1 MLKDAF
7 QKVLIGKDLTQD
19 EMQAVIGEVM
29 DGNADPIQV
38 AGLLVALRVK
48 GEKAEEIAGAAT
60 AMRARMNRLS
70 LNTKPLLD
78 TCGTGGSGTG
88 SFNISTA
95 TAFVVAAD
103 DRVSV
108 AKHGNKAVS
117 SLSGSADVL
126 SELNVTITA
135 PLASMQSAI
144 ETIGIG
150 FLFAPQFHPAMRH
163 AGAIRKSLGIR
174 TIFNLLGPLTNPAGA
189 EHQLMGVFS
198 PELPPIIA
206 EVLGKLGAK
215 RAWVVHGS
223 DGVDELTITGPS
235 HIAEW
240 DGDSVRLMD
249 ISPEDA
255 GLKPAGP
262 EAMKGGTPQ
271 ENAKVMTQLL
281 GGTYDGPLRDAV
293 ALNAGA
299 GLLVAGVE
307 PDLKSGVSRALD
319 LIAEGAP
326 LEKVR
331 ALAAHTR
338 SSNEG

>member
-1 MLKDAF
+1 MLKNAF
-7 QKVLIGKDLTQD
+7 QKVLIGQDLTQD
-19 EMQAVIGEVM
+19 EMQTVIGEVM
-29 DGNADPIQV
+29 DGHADPIQV

-48 GEKAEEIAGAAT
+48 GEKAGEIAGAAT

-70 LNTKPLLD
+70 VVNKPLLD

-103 DRVSV
+103 ERVSV

-126 SELNVTITA
+126 TELGVTITA
-135 PLASMQSAI
+135 NLATMQSAI

-163 AGAIRKSLGIR
+163 AGAIRQSLGIR

-189 EHQLMGVFS
+189 EYQLMGVFA
-198 PELPPIIA
+198 PELTAVIA
-206 EVLGKLGAK
+206 EVLGRLNSK

-235 HIAEW
+235 SVAEW
-240 DGDSVRLMD
+240 NGGAVEMLEVA
-249 ISPEDA
+249 PEDA
-255 GLKPAGP
+255 GLTRAGAD
-262 EAMKGGTPQ
+262 AMRGGSPQ
-271 ENAKVMTQLL
+271 ENAETMRKLL
-281 GGTYDGPLRDAV
+281 GGQLDGALRDAV

-307 PDLKSGVSRALD
+307 SSLQAGVDRALE
-319 LIAEGAP
+319 LLAMGTP
-326 LEKVR
+326 LEKVQ
-331 ALAAHTR
+331 ALAGHTR
-338 SSNEG
+338 KVAD